1 METTTVL
8 KPKGAPDTEV
18 NRLPEPLVRELID
31 FVNALPDKEGQLINV
46 LHQAQGLFGYL
57 PRSVQFLVAR
67 QMGVSLAHV
76 YGVVTFYTFFTM
88 QPRGRHPISV
98 CQGTAC
104 FVKGAAR
111 VLSSLKDR
119 LEVEVGEVTP
129 DGRFSINTLRCVG
142 GCALA
147 PVMMIDDRVFAN
159 VTPAQ
164 LPDILAN
171 FQ

>member
-1 METTTVL
+1 MEQPAIL
-8 KPKGAPDTEV
+8 KPNGSAEEEAH
-18 NRLPEPLVRELID
+18 RLPEPLARELAEYIHG
-31 FVNALPDKEGQLINV
+31 LPDQEGQLINV
-46 LHQAQGLFGYL
+46 LHKAQGLFGYL
-57 PRSVQFLVAR
+57 PRSVQYLVAR
-67 QMGVSLAHV
+67 EMGVPLAQV
-76 YGVVTFYTFFTM
+76 YGVVSFYTFFTM

-119 LEVEVGEVTP
+119 LGVEVGEVTP

-147 PVMMIDDRVFAN
+147 PVMMVDERVFAN

-164 LPDILAN
+164 LPDILEN
-171 FQ
+171 FK